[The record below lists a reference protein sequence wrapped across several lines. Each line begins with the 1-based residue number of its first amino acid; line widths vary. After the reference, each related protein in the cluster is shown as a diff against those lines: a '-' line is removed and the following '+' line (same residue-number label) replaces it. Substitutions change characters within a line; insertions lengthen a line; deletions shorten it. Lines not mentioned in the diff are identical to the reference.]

1 MQDLIELEEQGWQAL
16 STEGDAAW
24 RFYEVVLTE
33 DANMLLPGGLRLEG
47 KAQILESL
55 AAQPWQRFQIEAPH
69 VLALGEDAA
78 ALLYKVTAQR
88 AGSASYTA
96 LVSSTYVRH
105 GQTWQMALHQQ
116 TPV

>member
-1 MQDLIELEEQGWQAL
+1 
-16 STEGDAAW
+16 
-24 RFYEVVLTE
+24 
-33 DANMLLPGGLRLEG
+33 
-47 KAQILESL
+47 
-55 AAQPWQRFQIEAPH
+55 

-78 ALLYKVTAQR
+78 ALIYKVTAQR
-88 AGSASYTA
+88 AGSESYTA